1 MNLLDTDQ
9 NSSPVNKNPPSNLG
23 HENGVEAG
31 PSKEVLDRPYKAT
44 DYETKS
50 VPWHRQGK
58 WRIAM
63 LIAAI
68 IVIGAVV
75 GGAVGSTVG
84 KHKNNTNTSTG
95 PSTAVLPSS
104 TEPSGTGGP
113 SIVPGSS
120 STPLLISSS
129 SQGGAAT
136 GATGAPTGGTV
147 GNPTGGGNNADP
159 PQITGAMAHAA
170 IVHV

>member
-95 PSTAVLPSS
+95 SSKAVLLSASS
-104 TEPSGTGGP
+104 TEPSASGTGGS
-113 SIVPGSS
+113 SILPVSS
-120 STPLLISSS
+120 STPLFSSTS
-129 SQGGAAT
+129 SQNGD
-136 GATGAPTGGTV
+136 ATGAPTGGTV
-147 GNPTGGGNNADP
+147 TGRNNVDP
-159 PQITGAMAHAA
+159 PHIIGAMAPAA